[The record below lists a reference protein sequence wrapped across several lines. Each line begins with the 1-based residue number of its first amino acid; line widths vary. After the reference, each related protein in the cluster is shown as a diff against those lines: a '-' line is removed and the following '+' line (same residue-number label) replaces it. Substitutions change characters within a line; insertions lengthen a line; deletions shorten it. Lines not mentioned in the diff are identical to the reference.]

1 MSKIKPQ
8 TLKGFRDFLPEEMK
22 IRNAVINACREVF
35 ESFGF
40 DPLETPTLEYAS
52 TLLEKYGDE
61 ADRLVY
67 TFKDKGDRNVGLIY
81 DLTVPTAKVLAMYP
95 GKIQLP
101 FKRYQMQ
108 RVWRADKPQKGR
120 YREFAQCDIDIFGVK
135 SPLADAEILAVT
147 YTLLTTLGFKNFTIK
162 LNSRT
167 ILFNLLKK
175 AGIADKKQQ
184 LSVLQTIDKL
194 DKKSKQE
201 VSAELG
207 KKGLE
212 NSKIKKVF
220 SLLETAKIED
230 DSGLNS
236 MKQAVE
242 FMGVLPKTKKQ
253 SGYEF
258 VPYMVRGLNYYTGP
272 VFETVIDNLSLGSV
286 AAGGRYDNLVS
297 LLGGPDVTGTGTT
310 FGFDRICDALT
321 ELKIKEVDANK
332 TRVLVTTWPGLESKS
347 MELAANIRA
356 LGISCELF
364 LEEKPYEKQLKYADK
379 KGFPFVILLGPEEIN
394 NNKVVL
400 RNMKTREQKELSQ
413 GELLQTLNPSI

>member
-108 RVWRADKPQKGR
+108 MVWRADKPQKGR

-212 NSKIKKVF
+212 NSRIKKVF
-220 SLLETAKIED
+220 
-230 DSGLNS
+230 
-236 MKQAVE
+236 
-242 FMGVLPKTKKQ
+242 
-253 SGYEF
+253 
-258 VPYMVRGLNYYTGP
+258 
-272 VFETVIDNLSLGSV
+272 
-286 AAGGRYDNLVS
+286 S